1 MGIYVFRVKT
11 ELENDLI
18 KVGHTNH
25 SRSRMSH
32 IRSALKNYPWFKDLS
47 IVGSRPGASLEE
59 EQTLHRSQVANENR
73 APKMIFQGQ
82 DLGPDL
88 TEYYW
93 FNDTVAEWLLTFM
106 TDEDHF
112 NDNSDEFVKLIKEI
126 EETWGVN
133 SQDIAKAVNAS
144 NTCVQR
150 WRNKSTLPR
159 AREAELLY
167 KIRREGL
174 TKLNGNALNSEG
186 HRIWMSDDLAKSIQS
201 PEAKVAVAELI
212 RLINEK
218 FRMQI
223 TLAAEYKF
231 DVPLR
236 PRSKYS
242 FGESPQVQEAM

>member
-32 IRSALKNYPWFKDLS
+32 IRSALKNYPWYKDLL
-47 IVGSRPGASLEE
+47 IVGSRPGGTLEE
-59 EQTLHRSQVANENR
+59 EQALHRSQIANENR

-82 DLGPDL
+82 DLTPDL

-93 FNDTVAEWLLTFM
+93 CNDAVKEWLLTFM
-106 TDEDHF
+106 TEDKHF
-112 NDNSDEFVKLIKEI
+112 NDNTDEFVELIKEI
-126 EETWGVN
+126 EQTWGATL
-133 SQDIAKAVNAS
+133 QDIANAVDS
-144 NTCVQR
+144 NLTCVQR
-150 WRNKSTLPR
+150 WRNKTTLPR
-159 AREAELLY
+159 AREAEILY
-167 KIRREGL
+167 KLRREGVP
-174 TKLNGNALNSEG
+174 KSNGNAINSEG
-186 HRIWMSDDLAKSIQS
+186 HRIWMSDELATSIQS
-201 PEAKVAVAELI
+201 PDAKVAVAELI

-231 DVPLR
+231 DVPR
-236 PRSKYS
+236 SPWSKYS
-242 FGESPQVQEAM
+242 FGESPEIQEAM